1 MQKHSK
7 HNYIIL
13 KDGVN
18 DPRLV
23 FDGKVGLGPFWT
35 LVQVLLYNDVVH
47 VSVSSSV
54 SSVRHTR
61 TTTAREIYTRMQMQ
75 DLIDDF

>member
-1 MQKHSK
+1 
-7 HNYIIL
+7 L

-18 DPRLV
+18 DPGLA

-35 LVQVLLYNDVVH
+35 LVQALLYNDVVH
-47 VSVSSSV
+47 ATVSSSV

-61 TTTAREIYTRMQMQ
+61 TATVREIYTRMQMQ
-75 DLIDDF
+75 DLFDDFNLINHKQ